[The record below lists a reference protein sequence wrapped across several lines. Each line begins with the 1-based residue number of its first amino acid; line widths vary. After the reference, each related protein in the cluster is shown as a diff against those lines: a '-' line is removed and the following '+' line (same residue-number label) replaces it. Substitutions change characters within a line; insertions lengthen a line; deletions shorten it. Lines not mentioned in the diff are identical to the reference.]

1 VCAVAILAPANSL
14 PIAAAD
20 FASYLCHEV
29 RAEPFC
35 PAATFAATFAAGI
48 RSDRFMDA
56 ATST

>member
-35 PAATFAATFAAGI
+35 PAATFAAGI